1 MLGYCTLG
9 MKGIAE
15 KPRSTRGVL
24 GASVFNK
31 DTLLAPVWEPL
42 VPRRREAE
50 DGRRPTFHWPHGWS
64 PGQAVVTLSSAKT
77 FLGQAWNQ
85 WALLRLIPKIF
96 FNYYL
101 QRN

>member
-15 KPRSTRGVL
+15 KPRSTRGVR

-42 VPRRREAE
+42 VPRRREGE
-50 DGRRPTFHWPHGWS
+50 DGRRHTFHWPCGWS
-64 PGQAVVTLSSAKT
+64 PGQAVVNFLLCKNLPKAGMESVGSTLPDPR
-77 FLGQAWNQ
+77 G
-85 WALLRLIPKIF
+85 IF
-96 FNYYL
+96 
-101 QRN
+101 